1 MSDEAP
7 TSDEQPT
14 SPGLSFGAVAAA
26 YERGRPSYPA
36 EAAAWL
42 MDGEA
47 RIVLEL
53 GAGTGKLTSVL
64 VDQGHAVHATDP
76 DRAMLDVLEQR
87 VPGASVKQASAEEI
101 PVNDR
106 SVDVVVVAQAF
117 HWLDSERA
125 LPEIAR
131 VLRPEG
137 HLALVWNS
145 RDERI
150 PWVRRLGG
158 TIGRQDADTS
168 SVDTVVNSELFGFVE
183 EKSFK
188 HWQDVNRETFLDMA
202 RSRSSIAT
210 LGAEERAAK
219 LAEVAA
225 LYDEYG
231 RGMDGMQL
239 PYVTQCFRAKVVDRE
254 EATTESPDGA
264 SHEGPIVSDGT
275 NTDMLLIDF
284 R

>member
-1 MSDEAP
+1 M
-7 TSDEQPT
+7 SDEQPT
-14 SPGLSFGAVAAA
+14 RPGLSFGAVAAA
-26 YERGRPSYPA
+26 YERGRPGYPA
-36 EAAAWL
+36 DAAAWL
-42 MDGEA
+42 IDGDA
-47 RIVLEL
+47 KIVLEL

-64 VDQGHAVHATDP
+64 VEQGHAVHATDP
-76 DRAMLDVLEQR
+76 DRAMLDVLEER

-101 PVNDR
+101 PANDH

-117 HWLDSERA
+117 HWFDHERA

-131 VLRPEG
+131 VLKAGG

-158 TIGRQDADTS
+158 SIGRQDADTS
-168 SVDTVVNSELFGFVE
+168 SVDAVVTSELFGFVE

-188 HWQDVNRETFLDMA
+188 HWQDVNRETVLDMA

-210 LGAEERAAK
+210 LGSEEQAAR

-239 PYVTQCFRAKVVDRE
+239 PYVTRCFRSKVIDQDE
-254 EATTESPDGA
+254 PTTERADDA
-264 SHEGPIVSDGT
+264 SVPGPIVSDGT
-275 NTDMLLIDF
+275 DTDMLLIDF

>member
-1 MSDEAP
+1 MRRTTSLTAALLASLAPALVLLTPSAATGVGETCRGEAA
-7 TSDEQPT
+7 TIVGD
-14 SPGLSFGAVAAA
+14 
-26 YERGRPSYPA
+26 RGR
-36 EAAAWL
+36 
-42 MDGEA
+42 D
-47 RIVLEL
+47 IV
-53 GAGTGKLTSVL
+53 GTEG
-64 VDQGHAVHATDP
+64 
-76 DRAMLDVLEQR
+76 R
-87 VPGASVKQASAEEI
+87 
-101 PVNDR
+101 
-106 SVDVVVVAQAF
+106 DVVVVAQAF
-117 HWLDSERA
+117 HWLDHERA

-168 SVDTVVNSELFGFVE
+168 SVDAVVNSELFGFVE

-239 PYVTQCFRAKVVDRE
+239 PYVTRCFRAKVVDRDE
-254 EATTESPDGA
+254 ETTNSAEDT
-264 SHEGPIVSDGT
+264 SHDGPIVSDGT
-275 NTDMLLIDF
+275 DTDMLLIDF